1 MRIVLKESKFNPNP
15 ITKLL
20 STVLVSFTVIHPI
33 GLYAFWGLV
42 LFISLLYFLNEER
55 KNGIKN
61 ILWYGFLFLF
71 PNFEFLGKL
80 PMFIKILLSLFLI
93 MKMFFPAFMMAK
105 FFVTTSDVGSIMT
118 SMDKLKI
125 PSVISIPIAVM
136 FRFFPAFSEERA
148 NIRLAMKIRGIT
160 LKNPIKYLEYVAVPA
175 LIISSNIA
183 EDIAK
188 AAETRCIES
197 KLKKERY
204 RRTYFGWIDVV
215 YSVVVFSLVIGGWL
229 WFV

>member
-15 ITKLL
+15 ITKLF
-20 STVLVSFTVIHPI
+20 SSVLVSFTVLHPI

-42 LFISLLYFLNEER
+42 LFISLMYFLNDEM
-55 KNGIKN
+55 KYAIKN
-61 ILWYGFLFLF
+61 IVWYGFLFIF
-71 PNFEFLGKL
+71 PGFEFLEKL
-80 PMFIKILLSLFLI
+80 PMFIKILLSIFFV
-93 MKMFFPAFMMAK
+93 MKMFYPAFMIAK
-105 FFVTTSDVGSIMT
+105 FFITTSDVGSIMT

-125 PSVISIPIAVM
+125 PNVISIPIAVM

-148 NIRLAMKIRGIT
+148 SIRLAMKIRGIT
-160 LKNPIKYLEYVAVPA
+160 LKNPIKYLEYVAVPS

-204 RRTYFGWIDVV
+204 KRTYFGIIDIIFVI
-215 YSVVVFSLVIGGWL
+215 VVFSLVIGGWI
-229 WFV
+229 WFI